1 MSAFVKGYARRSKP
15 ICPTRELVSE
25 MRGHLENI
33 LKDAELAAVLLA
45 VLLAL
50 LRGEYNN
57 VPRLPKSVH
66 KLEDM
71 GLATIGKIPYY
82 NAKPGSGNT
91 RRKRRR

>member
-1 MSAFVKGYARRSKP
+1 MACKKKKKRLPTNITTMEGN
-15 ICPTRELVSE
+15 PTRELVSE

-33 LKDAELAAVLLA
+33 LKDAELAA

-71 GLATIGKIPYY
+71 GLATIEKIPYC